1 MCGCA
6 RVRVHVCA
14 CACVCVCVR
23 ERDGKDRATF
33 GMAVTST
40 CFVVV
45 ETGMLLLDTV
55 LITLRFT
62 WINPRLA

>member
-6 RVRVHVCA
+6 RA
-14 CACVCVCVR
+14 CACVC

-40 CFVVV
+40 CFVLV
-45 ETGMLLLDTV
+45 EIGMLLLYTV
-55 LITLRFT
+55 LMTLGFT